1 MKTLLF
7 TLLALFLFSAVSF
20 SQTQTTWTV
29 TEYER
34 PDTRI
39 GWIGNVWHPLGVL
52 ANYEFDDTWGV
63 YGTAKANIERHE
75 KPMVNQM
82 NYTGGMSVRAFR
94 GTSQIL
100 VGFSY
105 ITEADYQAYNDS
117 HPHHDIGL
125 ELLLITQFVDKNWNV
140 VLGWY
145 SNPLEW
151 SEGYSLGF
159 LYQW

>member
-34 PDTRI
+34 PDTRV
-39 GWIGNVWHPLGVL
+39 GWIANIWHPLGVL
-52 ANYEFDDTWGV
+52 ANYEFDETFGA
-63 YGTAKANIERHE
+63 YGTVKVNLERHE
-75 KPMVNQM
+75 NPLINQW
-82 NYTGGMSVRAFR
+82 NFTGGASIRAFK

-105 ITEADYQAYNDS
+105 ITEAEHESYNAS
-117 HPHHDIGL
+117 HPHHNIGV
-125 ELLLITQFVDKNWNV
+125 ELLLITKFVDKHWNV
-140 VLGWY
+140 VIGWH

-151 SEGYSLGF
+151 SEGATLGF